1 MITPPGQEVFLKEA
15 YSVLVYTEAGNI
27 IAIDNSGNL
36 ILSGVSGVGDVA
48 VIQAAVNS
56 LTPDRTW
63 KETVVIQGD
72 FNVLSPGII
81 LPSYT
86 VLDMTT
92 ARISKPPDATWPG
105 IRNAGAG
112 DTDIDIE
119 GGFATGNAVSGSP
132 TAHSI
137 EMTGVSNLHI
147 HEMGIHD
154 IRGSCII
161 IDNSSNIFLNN
172 NRFVTSLQDEGIKI
186 TDSEDV
192 VITNNYIAEM
202 YGDAIYVENTTGLVI
217 AENIVKDTVAG
228 YGISVIESV
237 GHVFGNHLDDNY
249 QSGIHVDGGDINLI
263 GGEIQEKFGTTSV
276 SDGGY
281 ITHGSGSTPTAIIC
295 TATNLATCT
304 VPYKN
309 ETVFQVAL
317 KKHNGQSGETQ
328 DVYWVV
334 K

>member
-1 MITPPGQEVFLKEA
+1 MVTPPGQEVFLKEA
-15 YSVLVYTEAGNI
+15 YSVLVYTESGNI
-27 IAIDNSGNL
+27 LAIDNSGNL
-36 ILSGVSGVGDVA
+36 ILSGISGIGDVA

-56 LTPDRTW
+56 LTPGRTW

-105 IRNAGAG
+105 IRNSGIG
-112 DTDIDIE
+112 DTDIDIV

-137 EMTGVSNLHI
+137 EMTGTTNIHI
-147 HEMGIHD
+147 HEMGIRD
-154 IRGSCII
+154 IRGSCIV
-161 IDNSSNIFLNN
+161 IDNSSNVFFNN
-172 NRFVTSLQDEGIKI
+172 NRIVTSLQDEGIKI
-186 TDSEDV
+186 TDSENV
-192 VITNNYIAEM
+192 VVTNNYIAEM
-202 YGDAIYVENTTGLVI
+202 DDDGIYIENTTGLVI
-217 AENIVKDTVAG
+217 AENIVKDTANG
-228 YGISVIESV
+228 YGIDVVGSI

-249 QSGIHVDGGDINLI
+249 LSGVHVTGGDINLI
-263 GGEIQEKFGTTSV
+263 GGEVQEKFGATTV
-276 SDGGY
+276 SDGDY
-281 ITHGSGSTPTAIIC
+281 ITHGFGSTPTTVLC
-295 TATNLATCT
+295 TATNLAMCT

-309 ETVFQVAL
+309 ETVFQVAI
-317 KKHNGQSGETQ
+317 KKHNGQAGATQ